1 MKKYLLTLFTALLCL
16 AANAANEAYFYVS
29 NKLEAKPGETVKL
42 AVAMK
47 NEKSIIAFQTY
58 VGLPAGMSFN
68 KVLNE
73 DNEEDYDAGLT
84 DRKKAKH
91 NFSIDEV
98 GGVERTLL
106 FIGEP
111 TDGRAIFK
119 DNDGDVFTVNL
130 NVDPNI
136 KPGDYQIKLSNIR
149 FTADEGAEDPS
160 TIKQEDFTI
169 PITIYEDYSITAECD
184 ETMGTVTGGGTYR
197 SGAEVTLEATPND
210 GYHFVMWSN
219 EVTDNPYKFIAEGNL
234 SLKAVF
240 DANEYSIKYLV
251 DGAEY
256 KTVTAKYGTEIKR
269 EAEPTKTGYKFS
281 GWDTEL
287 PETMPAHDIEVKGTF
302 AINQY
307 TLTFYPENGEEPIFI
322 TQDYGTAVTAP
333 ADLEREGYTFV
344 EWDKTVPETMPAENM
359 EFKAQWSVN
368 TYKLVY
374 ILDGKE
380 FKALEYRYGTKI
392 EKEADPDVREGYTF
406 SGWSEI
412 PETMPAHDVEVMG
425 EFKINQYTI
434 TLNLYEGAEP
444 IVITQDYGTE
454 IETPANPEREG
465 YTFAGWDKEIPT
477 TMPAEN
483 MEINA
488 VWKVNQY
495 ELVYYVDG
503 NPYKNYILD
512 YGTKIVPEEYPVK
525 EGYVFSGWEGLP
537 ETMPARTVEVNGT
550 FSIGT
555 YTLTFNLYEGA
566 EPIVI
571 TAEYGTAVEAPE
583 VPTREG
589 YEFLG
594 WDKEIPE
601 TMPGE
606 NMEFTAQWKTTY
618 VLLTYSVDG
627 EVYKQYQLQPGAAVE
642 PEPEPE
648 AREGYTFSG
657 WNRIPETMPAYNV
670 LVEGSFI
677 ANQYTII
684 FDTDGGNHIDPI
696 TQDYGTEV
704 TPPADPEREGYTF
717 TGWLP
722 SIPETMP
729 AYDIVITATW
739 KVNTYK
745 LTYVVDGEFY
755 KEYDVEYG
763 TVITPEEAPVKEGY
777 EFSGWDNLPETMP
790 ACDYIVYGSFRMDT
804 GLKAIGAETDKVTVY
819 DLNGNL
825 VVRDVTL
832 GEFYKKYPKG
842 MYIVNGKK
850 IAW

>member
-58 VGLPAGMSFN
+58 VGLPAGISFN

-111 TDGRAIFK
+111 TDGKSIFK

-160 TIKQEDFTI
+160 TIKQEDFTV
-169 PITIYEDYSITAECD
+169 PITIYEDYSINVECD
-184 ETMGTVTGGGTYR
+184 ETMGTVTGSGTYR
-197 SGAEVTLEATPND
+197 SGAEVTLEATPNE
-210 GYHFVMWSN
+210 GYHFVKWSN
-219 EVTDNPYKFIAEGNL
+219 DVTDNPYKFVADGDL
-234 SLKAVF
+234 SLKAEF
-240 DANEYSIKYLV
+240 DANTYMITYYV
-251 DGAEY
+251 DGV
-256 KTVTAKYGTEIKR
+256 KTESVPAKYGSKIER
-269 EAEPTKTGYKFS
+269 LAEPAKPGYTFS

-287 PETMPAHDIEVKGTF
+287 PETMPAHDIEVNGTF

-307 TLTFYPENGEEPIFI
+307 TLTFYPENGEESIII
-322 TQDYGTAVTAP
+322 TQDYGTAVSAP
-333 ADLEREGYTFV
+333 SDLEREGYTFV
-344 EWDKTVPETMPAENM
+344 AWDKEVPETMPAENM

-374 ILDGKE
+374 YLDGE
-380 FKALEYRYGTKI
+380 EYKAFEYNYGTKI
-392 EKEADPDVREGYTF
+392 EKEADPEAREGYTF

-412 PETMPAHDVEVMG
+412 PETMPAHDVEVSG
-425 EFKINQYTI
+425 EFTINQYTI
-434 TLNLYEGAEP
+434 TLNLYDGAEP
-444 IVITQDYGTE
+444 IVIRQNYGTE

-465 YTFAGWDKEIPT
+465 YTFVNWDKEIPA
-477 TMPAEN
+477 TMPAED
-483 MEINA
+483 MVINA
-488 VWKVNQY
+488 EWRVNQY
-495 ELVYYVDG
+495 ELVYFVDG
-503 NPYKNYILD
+503 EVYKNYAVD
-512 YGTKIVPEEYPVK
+512 YGMKITPEEYPAK
-525 EGYVFSGWEGLP
+525 YGYVFSGWEGLP
-537 ETMPARTVEVNGT
+537 ETMPARNVEVSGT
-550 FSIGT
+550 FSIGEF
-555 YTLTFNLYEGA
+555 TLTFNLYEGA
-566 EPIVI
+566 EPVVI
-571 TAEYGTAVEAPE
+571 TAKYGEAVKAPE

-594 WDKEIPE
+594 WDKDIPE

-606 NMEFTAQWKTTY
+606 NMEITAQWKTTY
-618 VLLTYSVDG
+618 VLLTYLVDG

-657 WNRIPETMPAYNV
+657 WNWMSETMPAYNV
-670 LVEGSFI
+670 VVEGSFI

-696 TQDYGTEV
+696 TQDYGTAV

-722 SIPETMP
+722 SIPESMP

-745 LTYVVDGEFY
+745 LTYIVDGEFY

-763 TVITPEEAPVKEGY
+763 TELTPEKAPVKEGY
-777 EFSGWDNLPETMP
+777 TFSGWDNLPETMP
-790 ACDYIVYGSFRMDT
+790 ACDYMVYGSFRMDT
-804 GLKAIGAETDKVTVY
+804 GLNAIGAETDKVTVY